1 MSAGWTPRGTRPWL
15 TTRDTNGEGA
25 AGTPTTGTIPPGM
38 PDSNGE
44 GPDCSGL
51 VFKTWEL
58 RNTAN
63 DGGFTY
69 DQAMQNIHGV
79 YTSYDFHSPVASD
92 PFSAISK

>member
-1 MSAGWTPRGTRPWL
+1 
-15 TTRDTNGEGA
+15 
-25 AGTPTTGTIPPGM
+25 M

-92 PFSAISK
+92 PFTMAPAPPAICPATTAEPP